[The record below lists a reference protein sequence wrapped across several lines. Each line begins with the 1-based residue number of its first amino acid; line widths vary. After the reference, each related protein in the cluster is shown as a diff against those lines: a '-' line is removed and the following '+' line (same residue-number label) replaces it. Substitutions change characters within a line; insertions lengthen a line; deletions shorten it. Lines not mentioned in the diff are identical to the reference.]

1 MVVTGFYTLAAR
13 KFALDVLWSRTGKDR
28 HSVAN
33 CQCAKVILA
42 GHAAKG
48 TAVLYGYAP
57 TGTSLYEAT
66 VHFHI
71 GTFGILAGTNTGT
84 PSTTVGKYTAAI
96 DHHCAAVDAIL
107 AFVLAA
113 ANASS
118 ILATTGIDVAAV
130 NIYLAAVTILGT
142 ADAGTV
148 SATISLHL
156 TF

>member
-1 MVVTGFYTLAAR
+1 MVVTGCYTLATR

-48 TAVLYGYAP
+48 TAVLYGYAA